1 MPANEQSGIPKF
13 KIRQIDIRTHA
24 HATESI
30 DKVKKLVQNLFSF
43 DLTENEFIIEHCSG
57 QYGQRISSLLVRL
70 KIQKLIK
77 QALEDLAHHLSIIEK
92 EKLASEFHSRLDE
105 KFKFYFRLDKQNSAM
120 GHICLG
126 NKSETIQV
134 IIMIQNKTP
143 NIPISVEAARDYY
156 KQLHLIE

>member
-1 MPANEQSGIPKF
+1 MPANEPSEIPKL

-30 DKVKKLVQNLFSF
+30 DKVRNLLQNIFSF

-70 KIQKLIK
+70 KIQNLIK
-77 QALEDLAHHLSIIEK
+77 QAVNDLAQHLSTVEK
-92 EKLASEFHSRLDE
+92 EKLASEFNSRLDE
-105 KFKFYFRLDKQNSAM
+105 KHKFYFRLDKQNSAI

-143 NIPISVEAARDYY
+143 MIPMTDEIIMDYY
-156 KQLHLIE
+156 QQLHLIE